1 MAKKETF
8 IKRFLYAL
16 EMRDISQTE
25 LAQKTGIGKSAINHY
40 KTGRYEPKQDG
51 VYLLAQALDVSEAW
65 LMGYDVPMARI
76 EYSEVEKTYKCQLPH
91 SDLTGQIKRE
101 YGKKAIP
108 LLKCFDRLNDAGRDQ
123 ALVQITNLTEIPKYT
138 EH

>member
-8 IKRFLYAL
+8 LKRFLYAL

-51 VYLLAQALDVSEAW
+51 VYLIALALDVSEAW

-76 EYSEVEKTYKCQLPH
+76 NYNEAEKTYNCQLTQ
-91 SDLTGQIKRE
+91 SDLNDQIKRE

-123 ALVQITNLTEIPKYT
+123 ALVQISNLGEISKYI
-138 EH
+138 E

>member
-8 IKRFLYAL
+8 RQRFLYAL

-65 LMGYDVPMARI
+65 LMGYDVPMGRI
-76 EYSEVEKTYKCQLPH
+76 DYNEAEKTYKYQLTQ
-91 SDLTGQIKRE
+91 SDLSDQIKRE

-108 LLKCFDRLNDAGRDQ
+108 LLKSFDRLNDTGRDQ
-123 ALVQITNLTEIPKYT
+123 ALVQISNLTEISKYIK
-138 EH
+138 